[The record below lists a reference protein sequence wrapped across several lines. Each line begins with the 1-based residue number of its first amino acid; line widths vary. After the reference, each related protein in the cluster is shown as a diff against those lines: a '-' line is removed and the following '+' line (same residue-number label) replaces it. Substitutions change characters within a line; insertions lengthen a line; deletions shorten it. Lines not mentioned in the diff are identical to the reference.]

1 MQNNMRET
9 GWTIVVVQS
18 LSCVRFFVTPQTPAG
33 QASLSLTISQTLP
46 KFMSIASVAGI
57 LLSNKEEQAIDTRYN
72 SYGSPGFHA
81 EFIYFFF
88 SCGV

>member
-46 KFMSIASVAGI
+46 KFMSIASVVGI